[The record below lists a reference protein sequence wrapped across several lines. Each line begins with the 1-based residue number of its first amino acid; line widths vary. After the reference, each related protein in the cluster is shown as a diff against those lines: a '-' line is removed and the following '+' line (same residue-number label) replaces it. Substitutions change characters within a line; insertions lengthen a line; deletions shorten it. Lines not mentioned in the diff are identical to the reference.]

1 MAKLRSRI
9 IGWLLHRL
17 SSEADAGGIDS
28 VAFAELAQQR
38 KQIEELTRTLRQR
51 DQRHAKL
58 KVRIKE
64 NYRRHQQRKKKVR
77 VLEDEVYQLKQS
89 EQRLQELV
97 PQAQEQLEANLA
109 HPGMAWELRDRKQ
122 ALSSWLAGT
131 LRRWVWKHSMRLGVL
146 FQYEGKAL
154 VWDKLPKPKTT
165 PDHWPV
171 IAVVT
176 PSFNQA
182 EFIERTLKSVLDEAY
197 PKLEYVVMDGG
208 STDGSQDIIARY
220 ADRLHHWQSGRD
232 GGHSAAIADGF
243 TKTRGEIMAWLNSDD
258 VWAPGTLAF
267 VGDYFARHPEVQAI
281 YGHRV
286 LIDAADRDVGRWT
299 LPRHDVEFTKWA
311 DYIPQETLFWRRGC
325 YEKAGGMDL
334 SFRFSMDW
342 DLILRLQKASPNMV
356 RVPWVLGGFRVH
368 AAQKSQTQ
376 IHTVAVEENTLLRKR
391 ELDTSFTEA
400 RLEERVI
407 LYQARAVLCNW
418 LLRWGIRR

>member
-1 MAKLRSRI
+1 MAKFRSRI
-9 IGWLLHRL
+9 IGWLLHCL
-17 SSEADAGGIDS
+17 SSDKDAAGVEA
-28 VAFAELAQQR
+28 LALKECEQERR
-38 KQIEELTRTLRQR
+38 KVSALKQVLKDKETRHERL
-51 DQRHAKL
+51 KL
-58 KVRIKE
+58 RIKE
-64 NYRRHQQRKKKVR
+64 NYRKHQDRKKKIR
-77 VLEDEVYQLKQS
+77 ALEDEVYKLRQR
-89 EQRLQELV
+89 EQRLLKQMHA
-97 PQAQEQLEANLA
+97 AQDQLESALVR
-109 HPGMAWELRDRKQ
+109 PGTAWEMRDRKQ
-122 ALSSWLAGT
+122 DLNSWVALK

-154 VWDKLPKPKTT
+154 VWDTLPKPKSI
-165 PDHWPV
+165 PENWPS

-208 STDGSQDIIARY
+208 STDGSQEIIARH
-220 ADRLHHWQSGRD
+220 AERLHHWQSGRD
-232 GGHSAAIADGF
+232 EGHSAAIADGF
-243 TKTRGEIMAWLNSDD
+243 AKTTGEIMAWLNSDD

-299 LPRHDVEFTKWA
+299 LPRHDVEFTKWC

-325 YEKAGGMDL
+325 YEKAGGMDP

-342 DLILRLQKASPNMV
+342 DLILRLQKANPNMV
-356 RVPWVLGGFRVH
+356 RLPWVLGGFRVH

-376 IHTVAVEENTLLRKR
+376 IHTVAVEENKRLRKR
-391 ELDTSFTEA
+391 ELDSSFSEA
-400 RLEERVI
+400 GLEERVI
-407 LYQARAVLCNW
+407 LYQAKAVVCDW
-418 LLRWGIRR
+418 LLRRGIRR

>member
-9 IGWLLHRL
+9 IHWLLHQFARSGA
-17 SSEADAGGIDS
+17 SSALNAI
-28 VAFAELAQQR
+28 ELGELEQQR
-38 KQIEELTRTLRQR
+38 QKVIELTETLHKK
-51 DQRHAKL
+51 DQRHEQLKQRIKEKYRQHQERKL
-58 KVRIKE
+58 KVRALE
-64 NYRRHQQRKKKVR
+64 N
-77 VLEDEVYQLKQS
+77 EVCQLKQS
-89 EQRLQELV
+89 EQRLQALV
-97 PQAQEQLEANLA
+97 PRVQAQFGDALSR
-109 HPGMAWELRDRKQ
+109 PGLAWEMRDRPQ
-122 ALSSWLAGT
+122 ALNSWLALK
-131 LRRWVWKHSMRLGVL
+131 LRRWVWQHSMRLGVL
-146 FQYEGKAL
+146 FQYEGKPL

-165 PDHWPV
+165 PDRWPT

-182 EFIERTLKSVLDEAY
+182 EFIERTLQSVLDEAY

-243 TKTRGEIMAWLNSDD
+243 TKTTGEIMAWLNSDD

-286 LIDAADRDVGRWT
+286 LIDSADRDVGRWT

-356 RVPWVLGGFRVH
+356 RVPWLLGGFRVH

-376 IHTVAVEENTLLRKR
+376 IHTVAVEENAVLRKR
-391 ELDTSFTEA
+391 ELDTSFTED
-400 RLEERVI
+400 RLQERVI
-407 LYQARAVLCNW
+407 LYQARAVVCDW